1 MKFYSI
7 LLLIISIFLSCSV
20 PPTEVKLS
28 QQDYKV
34 VDSLVKVQKK
44 LVKTEIDS
52 LCKLIETDYY
62 NKAFDSI
69 KSVRLEYISEIMN
82 K

>member
-1 MKFYSI
+1 MSFV
-7 LLLIISIFLSCSV
+7 LSCSV

-28 QQDYKV
+28 QKDYKV
-34 VDSLVKVQKK
+34 VDSLVKVNKK
-44 LVKTEIDS
+44 LVKIEIDS
-52 LCKLIETDYY
+52 LCKIMETDYY